1 MEKGQI
7 YFPPEFISPCVVKS
21 EEFRVWEKLTK
32 ISMMRYWLSA
42 CNFILCIK
50 WQTTYHAAHNPLPPW
65 THTGLPQTPSWYW
78 RGRNVSHLG
87 SAHNN
92 THLKWGGL
100 STQACWETHT
110 WLPYQVPQRLTYV
123 IPNLFNGP
131 RGSAAA
137 AQRVAEDWRR
147 GHRGTETAKSLW
159 NQQRELLPV
168 AAVFSIL
175 TGGLEQTP
183 SAPQLS

>member
-50 WQTTYHAAHNPLPPW
+50 WQTTYYAAHNPLPPW

-92 THLKWGGL
+92 THLTWGGL

-131 RGSAAA
+131 L
-137 AQRVAEDWRR
+137 Q
-147 GHRGTETAKSLW
+147 HRGWQRTEEEGTEG
-159 NQQRELLPV
+159 QRQRRVYETSKESCCQWLQCFPY
-168 AAVFSIL
+168 
-175 TGGLEQTP
+175 
-183 SAPQLS
+183 